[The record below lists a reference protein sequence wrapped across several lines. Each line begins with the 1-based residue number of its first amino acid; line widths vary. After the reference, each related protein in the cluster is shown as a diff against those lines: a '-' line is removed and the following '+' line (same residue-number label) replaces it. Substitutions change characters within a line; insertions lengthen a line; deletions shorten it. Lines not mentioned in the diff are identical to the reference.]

1 MCAAAAF
8 HCPHSFRSFRS
19 GTPAAGSSSSSSSSE
34 HSGDAAVTTA
44 AAAAAAASA
53 SPAAGSRHA
62 PLAALGGGAS
72 AATAGAGAGDDGS
85 KHQQQQAAAAAA
97 AAAASQPVGE
107 EQLLEAVRGILSRVG
122 VNVAARF
129 DDQRALVEET
139 LRLRAEAEAARADAA
154 AMRGQVNSMAAANQ
168 RLQGGFVCQICQDE
182 EIDRILVPCG
192 HMICQGCLGRLRSRS
207 CPFCR
212 QNFATTCPF
221 HKSYLAND
229 D

>member
-1 MCAAAAF
+1 M
-8 HCPHSFRSFRS
+8 
-19 GTPAAGSSSSSSSSE
+19 
-34 HSGDAAVTTA
+34 
-44 AAAAAAASA
+44 
-53 SPAAGSRHA
+53 
-62 PLAALGGGAS
+62 
-72 AATAGAGAGDDGS
+72 
-85 KHQQQQAAAAAA
+85 
-97 AAAASQPVGE
+97 GE

-139 LRLRAEAEAARADAA
+139 LRLRTEAEAARADAA

>member
-1 MCAAAAF
+1 MFA
-8 HCPHSFRSFRS
+8 R
-19 GTPAAGSSSSSSSSE
+19 
-34 HSGDAAVTTA
+34 
-44 AAAAAAASA
+44 
-53 SPAAGSRHA
+53 
-62 PLAALGGGAS
+62 
-72 AATAGAGAGDDGS
+72 
-85 KHQQQQAAAAAA
+85 
-97 AAAASQPVGE
+97 
-107 EQLLEAVRGILSRVG
+107 QLLDDVFPRRQRLREPASRTPPLHPHARVL
-122 VNVAARF
+122 VAARF

>member
-19 GTPAAGSSSSSSSSE
+19 GTPAAGSSSSSSE

-85 KHQQQQAAAAAA
+85 KHQQQQAAAA